1 MGNRP
6 RGRPKGSKLKKK
18 TSRDTESA
26 IQEASEA
33 VPKLDAT
40 DKVEQHPKKRSRK
53 GTKNQPPEQ
62 QPEAAVETPIN
73 VGDEVEALEVS
84 YYSH

>member
-1 MGNRP
+1 MVGNRP

-40 DKVEQHPKKRSRK
+40 DEVEQRPKKWSHK
-53 GTKNQPPEQ
+53 GMKN
-62 QPEAAVETPIN
+62 
-73 VGDEVEALEVS
+73 
-84 YYSH
+84 